1 MSDQEVRGVS
11 PERLPGGH
19 DVNDM
24 TELLQELRILLPGAQ
39 LLTSFLIILPFT
51 QGFSTI
57 VQSEK
62 RVFIATFLCS
72 LASFV
77 LFSAPAA
84 QHRIMR
90 PLRNRTRFK
99 LLATRQML
107 IGLLTLSLALMF
119 ATHLVVFELFG
130 HLLSTIFGGALFLFI
145 AVFWWVLPRCW
156 KKEDQYHDS
165 KA

>member
-11 PERLPGGH
+11 PVRLPGGH

-72 LASFV
+72 LASLV

-90 PLRNRTRFK
+90 P
-99 LLATRQML
+99 
-107 IGLLTLSLALMF
+107 
-119 ATHLVVFELFG
+119 
-130 HLLSTIFGGALFLFI
+130 
-145 AVFWWVLPRCW
+145 
-156 KKEDQYHDS
+156 
-165 KA
+165 